1 MTKVSNCGH
10 DENWGARGGAAGD
23 QTGSEWWVIN
33 WYNFGQNVVLRH
45 PDAKVRAMIAEMAR
59 AAAENNMVGY
69 DQSQRETFWQQLK
82 KVGYKPQDIRVKC
95 EADCSSGVAAIV
107 KGAGYRLGDKKLQG
121 VSPSVYTGNERAA
134 LLKAGFEALTA
145 SKYLTSGDYLF
156 AGDINLNERSHT
168 NICVTN
174 GTKATDTG
182 GSTGAKLDVDGI
194 LGAKSVTKWQ
204 QVMGTYVDGV
214 VSGQWEP
221 NAEYFPA
228 LVAVEYGDGGSALVK
243 AIQKVVQTAQ
253 DGILGPI
260 TIKAVQKRIG
270 VTIDGY
276 LGSQTAK
283 AIQKRLNEGRF

>member
-10 DENWGARGGAAGD
+10 DENWRYSGGSAGD
-23 QTGSEWWVIN
+23 QTGNEWYIRD

-59 AAAENNMVGY
+59 AAANNDKVGY

-82 KVGYKPQDIRVKC
+82 KAGYRPQDITTRC

-121 VSPSVYTGNERAA
+121 VSPSVYTGNERASLVA
-134 LLKAGFEALTA
+134 AGFHVLTA
-145 SKYLTSGDYLF
+145 TKYLTSGDYLL
-156 AGDINLNERSHT
+156 AGDINLNERTHT
-168 NICVTN
+168 NINVTN
-174 GTKATDTG
+174 GSKSGATTDT
-182 GSTGAKLDVDGI
+182 SDKLEVDGW
-194 LGAKSVTKWQ
+194 LGTLSVSRWQ
-204 QVMGTYVDGV
+204 QVMGTYVDGI
-214 VSGQWEP
+214 VSGQWE
-221 NAEYFPA
+221 AEADYFPA
-228 LVAVEYGDGGSALVK
+228 LVAVEFGEGGSDLVR
-243 AIQKVVQTAQ
+243 AIQKVVGTSQ
-253 DGILGPI
+253 DGFLGPI

-283 AIQKRLNEGRF
+283 AIQKRLNENKF